1 MSGETLPEPN
11 EKFLFN
17 AHNFDAP
24 EEIDEADLIPSY
36 SQEELAAAQ
45 AKAFKKGKQEGIDE
59 VNASL
64 NKRIADILNQITQNY
79 PTLLV
84 QEDERA
90 KLYEDEA
97 LRLTSNIFE
106 TLYPLLKTHLAETE
120 LKDKIKEVMEMQEE
134 QSHIAVTV
142 HPEMV
147 APIQEMLDQATENST
162 SFDKAEKNFVVH
174 GLDSMDMQ
182 AMTMKWKDGG
192 ATYNAQDLAQK
203 IQAVIEE
210 SLAPL
215 DANSHDNGKEI
226 ADSITEDTATTPDSD
241 TDGAIDNE

>member
-24 EEIDEADLIPSY
+24 VEIDEADLVPSF

-59 VNASL
+59 TNASL

-79 PTLLV
+79 PALLV
-84 QEDERA
+84 KEDERA
-90 KLYEDEA
+90 KLYENEA
-97 LRLTSNIFE
+97 LRLTSQIFE
-106 TLYPLLKTHLAETE
+106 TLYPLLKTHLAEAE
-120 LKDKIKEVMEMQEE
+120 LKDKIKTIMEMQEE
-134 QSHIAVTV
+134 QSHIAVNV
-142 HPEMV
+142 HPDMV
-147 APIQEMLDQATENST
+147 EPIQDMLNKATENT
-162 SFDKAEKNFVVH
+162 PSFGKADKSFVVR
-174 GLDSMDMQ
+174 GLDSLDIQ
-182 AMTMKWKDGG
+182 AMTMQWKDGG

-215 DANSHDNGKEI
+215 DTNSHDNGKEI
-226 ADSITEDTATTPDSD
+226 ADPIIEPAEETADSD
-241 TDGAIDNE
+241 TNGAVDNE